1 MANLEPLIQSI
12 KNTGLVNQTKNLIEQ
27 AKRGGLSEE
36 ATKIILQQAR
46 DQHRTLWMEPVEI
59 VKKKGAKP
67 TYISYNLAPDAQFKV
82 VRFPSGEVK
91 KIPWDDPIPQ
101 NATVLNKTV
110 EDLDKIGF
118 AGKDPVKQAP
128 VDPNVQ
134 AAVNAATA
142 REAPVGKIM
151 AGGALAAGV
160 PAFMAAEYAS
170 YADTRKKAQEE
181 AARQEAARHENDN
194 YPAYNGRSPV
204 ETAIMALGAQRPSE
218 GLTENENYIAGN
230 GMSPVYQ
237 GISFESDPMSGRNI
251 NSANISNAPTGF
263 NNATQPQAT
272 TGQPNTIG
280 MDMRGSANFNP
291 SAMRFSTDRP
301 VVKAA
306 QQAAQQATQKAA
318 TATQP
323 QSGGLSALLSS
334 IFSNKGGEYQ
344 STGDRLY
351 RGDMPEKGMNV
362 QKPTGVNWGDPD
374 RASDFFRASKAYQG
388 LQGDQPAAEKRG
400 GRVSKS
406 NEHSAILHKA
416 LEIIHHMALKN
427 H

>member
-1 MANLEPLIQSI
+1 
-12 KNTGLVNQTKNLIEQ
+12 
-27 AKRGGLSEE
+27 
-36 ATKIILQQAR
+36 
-46 DQHRTLWMEPVEI
+46 
-59 VKKKGAKP
+59 
-67 TYISYNLAPDAQFKV
+67 
-82 VRFPSGEVK
+82 
-91 KIPWDDPIPQ
+91 
-101 NATVLNKTV
+101 
-110 EDLDKIGF
+110 
-118 AGKDPVKQAP
+118 
-128 VDPNVQ
+128 
-134 AAVNAATA
+134 
-142 REAPVGKIM
+142 
-151 AGGALAAGV
+151 
-160 PAFMAAEYAS
+160 
-170 YADTRKKAQEE
+170 
-181 AARQEAARHENDN
+181 
-194 YPAYNGRSPV
+194 
-204 ETAIMALGAQRPSE
+204 MALGAQRPSE

-263 NNATQPQAT
+263 SNAAQPQAA

-280 MDMRGSANFNP
+280 MDMRGSANLNP

-301 VVKAA
+301 DVKAA

-318 TATQP
+318 PAAQP
-323 QSGGLSALLSS
+323 QSGGLSSLLSS
-334 IFSNKGGEYQ
+334 ILSNKGGDYQ
-344 STGDRLY
+344 STGERLY

-400 GRVSKS
+400 GRVSKT